1 MPCANN
7 QGVNAMLKGI
17 GASSGIGIGKV
28 LLIKEH
34 DLSYVPKAVENVQS
48 ELARYQN
55 AVEDFCSATLEKA
68 ERLKKTAG
76 EKEAEILR
84 GHVLMLQDPYMRE
97 EMEKLIESGQ
107 CAESALESVCDMF
120 ISIFSSTN
128 DDLTNQRATDVKD
141 IKNGILRILL
151 GREEVDISKARPG
164 TVLVT
169 AELTPSMTAGIC
181 KENIAGIITQTGSK
195 TSHSA
200 ILARA
205 LEIPAVLSLEHAADI
220 LHDGDIVILDGDSG
234 KVLQSPDP
242 AQLADYTAQQK
253 AYLEERKAL
262 KVFIGKQTATKDGC
276 IVQLAAN
283 IGTPLDAQAAFDN
296 DCEGIG
302 LFRTEFLFMDQTALP
317 TEETQFEAYKKV
329 ALLMKGKPVIIRT
342 LDIGG
347 DKEIPYLGLQKE
359 ENPFLGFRAVRF
371 CLKRTDIYKSQLR
384 ALLRASAYGD
394 IRIMVP
400 LVTRVE
406 ELRQVKVLL
415 AQLKD
420 ELTDQGVPF
429 NSTIPLGVMMETPAS
444 AVIADLLAKE
454 ADFFSIGTNDLTQYT
469 MCADRGNANVAYL
482 YSHYDPAVLR
492 MIRRIIACA
501 KDAGILAGMC
511 GEAAADPLLIPLLI
525 SFGLEEYSV
534 SPTSILA
541 TRKAIAAWSKEEADL
556 LAQKVMS
563 LSTQQEVLRCL
574 TEHARR

>member
-1 MPCANN
+1 MPCANS

-17 GASSGIGIGKV
+17 GASSGIGMGKV

-34 DLSYVPKAVENVQS
+34 DLSYVPKAAEDVQS
-48 ELARYQN
+48 ELARYQS
-55 AVEDFCSATLEKA
+55 AVEGFCSATLEKA

-76 EKEAEILR
+76 EKEAEILQ

-97 EMEKLIESGQ
+97 EIEKRIESGQ

-120 ISIFSSTN
+120 ISIFSSAD

-151 GREEVDISKARPG
+151 GREEADISAAPPG

-205 LEIPAVLSLEHAADI
+205 LEIPAVLSLEHAVDV
-220 LHDGDIVILDGDSG
+220 LHNGDMVILDGDSG
-234 KVLQSPDP
+234 EVLQAPDP
-242 AQLADYTAQQK
+242 AQLADYTARQK
-253 AYLEERKAL
+253 AYLTEKKAL
-262 KVFIGKQTATKDGC
+262 KAFIGKQTATKDGC

-283 IGTPLDAQAAFDN
+283 IGTPLDAQAAVDN
-296 DCEGIG
+296 DSEGIG

-317 TEETQFEAYKKV
+317 TEEEQFEAYKKV
-329 ALLMKGKPVIIRT
+329 ALMMKGKPVVIRT

-406 ELRQVKVLL
+406 ELRQVKALL
-415 AQLKD
+415 AQLKE
-420 ELTDQGVPF
+420 ELTDQSVPF